1 MQTSDTT
8 ESVALIQ
15 TDAATFG
22 IIMAVLGLIFYTA
35 SRKDGFWSKFY
46 SHIPALL
53 LCYFIPG
60 LLNTLGFFEKSSA
73 DNIYY
78 IASRFL
84 LPASLFLL
92 TISIDFEKIFGL
104 GWRALA
110 MFFAGTL
117 GIVIGGPLAVLII
130 SFVAPEWVGITDGEV
145 PKGEEIWAG
154 LATVAGSW
162 IGGGANQASMQVLY
176 DVSDTLFGTMAVM
189 DVLVAEIWMV
199 ALLFL
204 IKKSDSVDAW
214 LKADNS
220 SIEELK
226 VTVEKYT
233 RENER
238 IAKFEDYKMILGLA
252 FAVVGVAHL
261 AGYFW
266 PDLILGSVEKGGTAY
281 NVFENI
287 GFGSSFFWII
297 IVSTVFALL
306 LSQTKL
312 RQIEHA
318 GSSKI
323 GTVFIYILVA
333 SIGMKMD
340 LTKILEHYQVFFV
353 GLIWMIIHVL
363 VLFIVAKLIRA
374 PYFFVAVGSKAN
386 VGGAASAPVVA
397 AAFHPSLAPV
407 GVLLAILGYAIGSV
421 GAIATAIMM
430 RAVVGG

>member
-1 MQTSDTT
+1 MAVTETT
-8 ESVALIQ
+8 EKVALIQ
-15 TDAATFG
+15 SDAVTFG
-22 IIMAVLGLIFYTA
+22 LIMAVLGLIFYTA
-35 SRKDGFWSKFY
+35 SRGEGFWHKFY
-46 SHIPALL
+46 KHIPALL

-60 LLNTLGFFEKSSA
+60 ALNTLGFFEKSSA
-73 DNIYY
+73 DNIYH
-78 IASRFL
+78 IASRYL

-92 TISIDFEKIFGL
+92 TLSIDFKKIFGL
-104 GWRALA
+104 GWRAVA
-110 MFFAGTL
+110 MFFAGTV
-117 GIVIGGPLAVLII
+117 GVIIGGPLAVLLFA
-130 SFVAPEWVGITDGEV
+130 FVAPEWVGITDQAV

-176 DVSDTLFGTMAVM
+176 EVSDTLFGTMAVM

-199 ALLFL
+199 ALLFM
-204 IKKSDSVDAW
+204 IKKSDSIDKW
-214 LKADNS
+214 MKADNS

-238 IAKFEDYKMILGLA
+238 IASFEDYKMILGLA

-261 AGYFW
+261 AGIYFPEW
-266 PDLILGSVEKGGTAY
+266 ILGSVEKGSTAY
-281 NVFENI
+281 KVFDNI
-287 GFGSSFFWII
+287 GFGSAFFWII
-297 IVSTVFALL
+297 IASTVLALIM
-306 LSQTKL
+306 SQTKL

-318 GSSKI
+318 GSTKI

-340 LTKILEHYQVFFV
+340 LTKILDHYQVFFI
-353 GLIWMIIHVL
+353 GLVWMMIHVII
-363 VLFIVAKLIRA
+363 LFVVAKLIKA
-374 PYFFVAVGSKAN
+374 PYFFIAVGSKAN
-386 VGGAASAPVVA
+386 IGGAASAPVVA

-407 GVLLAILGYAIGSV
+407 GVLLAILGYAVGSV